1 MKLLGRPIEAGA
13 LRTTSLADRKSK
25 VGVAEFAKPP
35 APDASFLQFWQGLPD
50 ILGGRDLRDLAARF
64 VRARRAGKVMHWAMG
79 AHVVKVGLAP
89 VLIDLM
95 RRGYLSALAV
105 NGAVL
110 VHDTEV
116 ALAGKTSEDVDA
128 SLGDGSFG
136 VTHETA
142 EFLNAA
148 ARDAAQGGFG
158 LGEAVGRRI
167 LASGA
172 PFVDRSVLAQAVA
185 AGVPVTAHVALGTD
199 VVHLHPQADGA
210 AYGAA
215 TLHDF
220 RVFAGVTAELQ
231 HGVYMNVGSAVLL
244 PEVFLKALTLVR
256 NLGHVVDDFTAV
268 NFDFVRHYRPITNVV
283 TRPTGAGGK
292 GYHFTGQHEL
302 LVPLLAQGILA
313 TESTLEG

>member
-1 MKLLGRPIEAGA
+1 MKTLGRPLIADS
-13 LRTTSLADRKSK
+13 LHTTSLADRKSK
-25 VGVAEFAKPP
+25 VGVAEFAAPP
-35 APDASFLQFWQGLPD
+35 APESTFLQFWRSLPD
-50 ILGGRDLRDLAARF
+50 ILGGRDLRDLASRF
-64 VRARRAGKVMHWAMG
+64 VRARRAGRVMHWAMG

-95 RRGYLSALAV
+95 QRGYISALAV

-128 SLGDGSFG
+128 TLGDGSFG
-136 VTHETA
+136 VTRETA

-148 ARDAAQGGFG
+148 AQDAYQAGGG

-167 LASGA
+167 LASGG
-172 PFVDRSVLAQAVA
+172 PHVNLSVLAQAVKL
-185 AGVPVTAHVALGTD
+185 GLPVTAHVALGTD
-199 VVHLHPQADGA
+199 VVHLHPGADGA

-231 HGVYMNVGSAVLL
+231 RGVYMNVGSAVLL
-244 PEVFLKALTLVR
+244 PEVFLKALTLAR
-256 NLGHVVDDFTAV
+256 NLGHVVDDFTAA

-283 TRPTGAGGK
+283 TRPTGGGGK
-292 GYHFTGQHEL
+292 GFHFTGQHEIL
-302 LVPLLAQGILA
+302 IPLLAQGILA
-313 TESTLEG
+313 TESTLEA